1 MGRDGA
7 DDPGSTQGMRSQTR
21 RRWLAPAGV
30 DSTGIE
36 LCIWASVR
44 VCRYVL
50 GGGGGTSGA
59 ECPRNA
65 VEYAVSRIETRRG
78 TC

>member
-36 LCIWASVR
+36 LYIWASVR

-50 GGGGGTSGA
+50 GGGQ
-59 ECPRNA
+59 A
-65 VEYAVSRIETRRG
+65 VPSAQGMPLSTRCHASKHEEGLAR
-78 TC
+78 